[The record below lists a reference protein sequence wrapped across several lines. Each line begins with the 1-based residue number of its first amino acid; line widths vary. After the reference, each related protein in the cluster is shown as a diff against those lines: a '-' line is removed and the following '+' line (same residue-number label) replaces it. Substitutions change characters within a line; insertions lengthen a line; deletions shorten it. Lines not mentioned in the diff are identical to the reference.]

1 MRYRNPFLWTSLYV
15 PASILSNPKVT
26 QKQPKVTQKQ
36 PKAIK
41 SNSRKAIRKI
51 RESIFGCFFAHISFE
66 GNQQLMNLDQTKHRP
81 N

>member
-15 PASILSNPKVT
+15 PASILSNPKVI
-26 QKQPKVTQKQ
+26 QKQL
-36 PKAIK
+36 K

-51 RESIFGCFFAHISFE
+51 RELLFDCFFAHISFE
-66 GNQQLMNLDQTKHRP
+66 GNQQLMNLDQTKRRP